1 MPHFC
6 LFKQPKMLALN
17 YFLLAWFYCTKF
29 LLCCIAAVH
38 ASMQP
43 VAKKTRT
50 EDSNCS
56 VQSVDTSSTV
66 LPRATQPDR
75 HLSNSSD
82 QHQQVWYGPGG
93 VTHSG
98 NPPATPA
105 PQPKSLEPPIFVDVI
120 ARLPPTPP
128 PARVPPPPVTAANP
142 PEEERLEAGEC
153 EHADAFAAY
162 DDIVL
167 KPFTSRGN
175 RVVVHAMERTSKY
188 IADGFPFRT
197 VSNSDPSPKRIKGV
211 YKVTSIVRDVL
222 HSRFFGRGH
231 QRRIGTFAQYH
242 SLVSLEPESVE
253 GYLRHRRRY
262 LGCFACELKRSGV
275 CATCGCNVT
284 HRVITDDDHLNNLIA
299 YLERKREKAESGSTG
314 CDTPVES
321 DDEQAAEDEPQDK
334 FDGLG
339 RRLPPPRM
347 DVTPTIRRGTSGWGL
362 RGKLLRNVYPSG

>member
-1 MPHFC
+1 MSHPRSDFCPPTHPHMSHHITPLHHATVYYYDHATDTCIKSRDHAIIRSRDHAIMPHFC

-93 VTHSG
+93 VTHIG

-128 PARVPPPPVTAANP
+128 PARV
-142 PEEERLEAGEC
+142 L
-153 EHADAFAAY
+153 
-162 DDIVL
+162 
-167 KPFTSRGN
+167 
-175 RVVVHAMERTSKY
+175 
-188 IADGFPFRT
+188 
-197 VSNSDPSPKRIKGV
+197 
-211 YKVTSIVRDVL
+211 
-222 HSRFFGRGH
+222 
-231 QRRIGTFAQYH
+231 
-242 SLVSLEPESVE
+242 
-253 GYLRHRRRY
+253 
-262 LGCFACELKRSGV
+262 
-275 CATCGCNVT
+275 
-284 HRVITDDDHLNNLIA
+284 
-299 YLERKREKAESGSTG
+299 
-314 CDTPVES
+314 
-321 DDEQAAEDEPQDK
+321 PQ
-334 FDGLG
+334 L
-339 RRLPPPRM
+339 
-347 DVTPTIRRGTSGWGL
+347 S
-362 RGKLLRNVYPSG
+362 